1 MLVQKIS
8 ILASICLLLAACG
21 GSDVGPAEK
30 TGWSHL
36 QSISFS
42 ADSFNVIVGNT
53 VTTEATGGE
62 GSGAI
67 TYSSSDDAIAS
78 ISSGGLV
85 AANDVGS
92 VTITATKAADA
103 IYSEATATAMV
114 TVDPL
119 QEQTIS
125 FNGATVV
132 MVVNTS
138 QTLTASG
145 GDGTGA
151 ITYASSDEAIVTISA
166 DGVATAIAIGSAD
179 ITASKAADSEYL
191 AATATIAVT
200 VEALP
205 VVLDPAS
212 ISMTFSG
219 NSRAIIAWDAIE
231 NATGYNIYSAKESI
245 ENIVNYAS
253 LADGALTQNAA
264 SPHTMSGLDNGDTY
278 YVVVT
283 ASSGEEESDPSNELS
298 FIPRNPLNDS
308 GVLKSGNGTSGINGT
323 CTEAISGA
331 KQDCAHGRD
340 ADDTLIKVGAGV
352 AGFDFTKLGADGE
365 ALVVQ
370 SGTWAADG
378 TEAEGTKWSCVKDN
392 VTGLVWETKTNAG
405 AHSID
410 NKTNWAGRDSM
421 AEASNTEELCGISN
435 WRVPAIVELATIVNN
450 NKQNSAF
457 DMARFPNGK
466 SQSYWSSNPVVGS
479 TTNAWTMN
487 FFAGIQNKKAK
498 TSNFQVRL
506 VSGSSTAND
515 ALDNERFAI
524 NTDGTIT
531 DQATGLMWRQCPIG
545 QSGGAC
551 SGTATTLVW
560 GGTMKAAE
568 TSTFANY
575 TDWRLPNTKELASI
589 VAFGAASPNVNQD
602 IFPSLTMSVWTSSP
616 VVGASALTNAWTL
629 DFASGLLV
637 AKHRVNTKHAQLL
650 VRVAE

>member
-1 MLVQKIS
+1 MLLKKIS
-8 ILASICLLLAACG
+8 ILASMCLLLAACG
-21 GSDVGPAEK
+21 GSDSGPAEK

-67 TYSSSDDAIAS
+67 TYSSSDGTIAS
-78 ISSGGLV
+78 VSANGLV
-85 AANDVGS
+85 TANAIGS
-92 VTITATKAADA
+92 VTITATKASDA
-103 IYSEATATAMV
+103 TYSAATASATV
-114 TVDPL
+114 SVDPL

-125 FNGATVV
+125 FSGATVV
-132 MVVNTS
+132 LVVDTS

-145 GDGTGA
+145 GEGTGA
-151 ITYASSDEAIVTISA
+151 TTYASSDETIVTISA

-179 ITASKAADSEYL
+179 ITASKAADNEYL
-191 AATATIAVT
+191 AAAATIAVS
-200 VEALP
+200 VESAP

-212 ISMTFSG
+212 ISMAFSG
-219 NSRAIIAWDAIE
+219 NSRAIIAWDAVE
-231 NATGYNIYSAKESI
+231 NATGYNIYSAKQSI
-245 ENIVNYAS
+245 ESIVNYA
-253 LADGALTQNAA
+253 ALTGGTLTQDVA
-264 SPHTMSGLDNGDTY
+264 SPYTMAGLDNGDTY
-278 YVVVT
+278 YIVVT
-283 ASSGEEESDPSNELS
+283 ASAGEEESDPSNELS
-298 FIPRNPLNDS
+298 FVPRNPLNDS
-308 GVLKSGNGTSGINGT
+308 GVLKSGNGASGINGT
-323 CTEAISGA
+323 CTEAIVGA

-340 ADDTLIKVGAGV
+340 ADDTLVKVGAGV

-365 ALVVQ
+365 ALAVQ
-370 SGTWAADG
+370 TATWTADG
-378 TEAEGTKWSCVKDN
+378 TEAEGTKWSCLKDN
-392 VTGLVWETKTNAG
+392 VTGLVWETKTTAG

-410 NKTNWAGRDSM
+410 NKTNWGGRDSM
-421 AEASNTEELCGISN
+421 AEASNTEELCGITN
-435 WRVPAIVELATIVNN
+435 WRVPSVVELATIVNS

-466 SQSYWSSNPVVGS
+466 SQSYWSSNPVVGAS
-479 TTNAWTMN
+479 ANAWTMN

-498 TSNFQVRL
+498 TSNFQVML

-515 ALDNERFAI
+515 ALDNERFAV
-524 NTDGTIT
+524 NTDGTVT

-545 QSGGAC
+545 QSGDAC

-568 TSTFANY
+568 TSTFADY

-589 VAFGAASPNVNQD
+589 VAFGKASPNVNQD

-616 VVGASALTNAWTL
+616 VVGAAALNQAWTL
-629 DFASGLLV
+629 DFTTGLLV